1 MNKTISREVRLASHP
16 LGVPTAENFTL
27 AERELDPISEGQV
40 LVRNTYMS
48 VDPYMRGRMNDGP
61 SYVPPFVLGEV
72 MSGAAVGVVAES
84 RDSEFKP
91 GDLVTSN
98 FGWREYAVASTSELH
113 PLSAEIEPSSIYLGA
128 LGMPGM
134 TAWVGLNLIKPKK
147 GETIY
152 ISAAAGA
159 VGSVAGQ
166 LAKIQGCRVIGSA
179 GSASKVLFLRE
190 ECGFDVAFDYN
201 QGSIAEQLRVEAPE
215 GIDIYFDNVGG
226 EALEAALATLKDHG
240 RIIACGSISGYN
252 QAVPEAGPSNL
263 SRVIARRLTMKGF
276 IVSDWLDSRG
286 AFEREVEAYVQSGR
300 LRTKE
305 TVLVGIDHAVEAFIG
320 LFRGMNTGKMV
331 VKLS

>member
-1 MNKTISREVRLASHP
+1 MNKTLSREIRLASRP
-16 LGVPTAENFTL
+16 LGLPTQDNFTL
-27 AERELDPISEGQV
+27 AERELEPIGEGQV

-84 RDSEFKP
+84 RDREFKP
-91 GDLVTSN
+91 GDLATSN
-98 FGWREYAVASTSELH
+98 FGWREYAIASSADLH
-113 PLSAEIEPSSIYLGA
+113 PLSAEIEPSSIYLGV

-134 TAWVGLNLIKPKK
+134 TAWVGLNLIEPKK

-152 ISAAAGA
+152 ISGAAGA

-166 LAKIQGCRVIGSA
+166 LAKIRGCRVIGSA

-201 QGSIAEQLRVEAPE
+201 QGPIAEQLRVEAPA

-226 EALEAALATLKDHG
+226 DALQAALATLKDHG

-252 QAVPEAGPSNL
+252 QAVPEPGPSNL
-263 SRVIARRLTMKGF
+263 SMMIAKRLTMRGF

-286 AFEREVEAYVQSGR
+286 AFEREAGGYVQSGR
-300 LRTKE
+300 LKAKE
-305 TVLVGIDHAVEAFIG
+305 TVVVGIDNAVEAFIG
-320 LFRGMNTGKMV
+320 LFSGTNTGKMV